1 MMDEETKKSILS
13 LMSAGEVLEYLDL
26 TQDEEMRVL
35 DLVEDKIL
43 DAWEDL
49 SDILGFY
56 NAAL

>member
-1 MMDEETKKSILS
+1 MDEETKKSILS
-13 LMSAGEVLEYLDL
+13 LMSAEEVLEYLDL

>member
-1 MMDEETKKSILS
+1 MDEETKKSILS

-56 NAAL
+56 NANG

>member
-1 MMDEETKKSILS
+1 MDEETKKSILS

-49 SDILGFY
+49 
-56 NAAL
+56 

>member
-1 MMDEETKKSILS
+1 MDEETKKSILS

>member
-1 MMDEETKKSILS
+1 MDEETKKSILS

-56 NAAL
+56 NGASA